1 MNYNQHE
8 NIQTRKAISA
18 YGGVGSILETRNGSI
33 LVLPFNEWPYFKNLN
48 GRFGE
53 EHQVLDKRFKNR
65 LRRYFTELEYII
77 RIPIN
82 SIEAGQ
88 FSNHSANLLAAKY
101 FPEWFYCNE
110 CHKFDRY
117 TTWKKNWLLKVKE
130 EDKERFYPPKCYNC
144 YLKAQSINSKRKY
157 FDLEQIR
164 FILIAADGSIADV
177 PWDRW
182 ALFRPKQKEQ
192 KVENTNPETANE
204 EVISLGNIEIPFD
217 LKMDLKTLDKYSDL
231 SGIGI
236 FSKYDNDKKTA
247 FTTLSGLFNIR
258 IPKKELFPGNN
269 EEILF
274 KPVLR
279 TSNSVYYPNILSS
292 IYLPA
297 DDELN
302 EHSIAVIRSLF
313 ESGLPV
319 AMIPQILKTT
329 KNISIE
335 ESVVQMLVDNNF
347 DLGSTFLS
355 MTENEYRYDEY
366 KFITSHDKIELKDD
380 LIFEKISETFYPT
393 AILKAVYKMD
403 KLRITSVQTSYTRQ
417 EPIDRDYYLRPDTDI
432 QNTKEVIKKRYT
444 SEGSGFGQK
453 TKYLPA
459 IESYGEGIFFEFD
472 ERKIF
477 SWVNTN
483 KEVLERIAV
492 VASNHFQSESTLNR
506 DLKITPT
513 LMLIHTFSHL
523 IIKEL
528 EFLCGYP
535 ATSLQERIYVEEGK
549 MQGVLI
555 YTIAGAEGSYGGL
568 TSLCKSDKIAKIILS
583 AMIRAKDCASDPI
596 CYHSS
601 GQGVGNL
608 NLSACYSCSL
618 LPETSCE
625 HFNCYL
631 DRRLLIDKHY
641 GYTKNIVN
649 I

>member
-1 MNYNQHE
+1 MNYSQHE

-65 LRRYFTELEYII
+65 LKRYFTALEYII

-88 FSNHSANLLAAKY
+88 FSNHPANLLAARY

-110 CHKFDRY
+110 CHKFDRFSS
-117 TTWKKNWLLKVKE
+117 WKKNWVLKVKE

-144 YLKAQSINSKRKY
+144 YLRAQSVNSKRKY

-164 FILIAADGSIADV
+164 FILIAPDGSVADM
-177 PWDRW
+177 PWERW
-182 ALFRPKQKEQ
+182 ALLRSKQKER
-192 KVENTNPETANE
+192 KAENLNSDIENE
-204 EVISLGNIEIPFD
+204 EVISLGNIEIPSD

-236 FSKYDNDKKTA
+236 FSKYDNDTKTA
-247 FTTLSGLFNIR
+247 FATLSGLFNIR
-258 IPKKELFPGNN
+258 IPKKELFVGNN
-269 EEILF
+269 EETLF

-302 EHSIAVIRSLF
+302 DHSIGIIKTLH
-313 ESGLPV
+313 EKGLSPE
-319 AMIPQILKTT
+319 MITEILKTT
-329 KNISIE
+329 NNISIE
-335 ESVVQMLVDNNF
+335 EAVVQMLINNNF
-347 DLGSTFLS
+347 DLDNTVLA

-366 KFITSHDKIELKDD
+366 KFITTHDKIELKDD
-380 LIFEKISETFYPT
+380 LIFEKISEGFYPT
-393 AILKAVYKMD
+393 ALLKAIYKMD

-417 EPIDRDYYLRPDTDI
+417 EPIDRDYYLRPDSDI
-432 QNTKEVIKKRYT
+432 QNTKEEIKKKYT
-444 SEGSGFGQK
+444 SEGHGFGQQ

-459 IESYGEGIFFEFD
+459 IENFGEGIFFDFD
-472 ERKIF
+472 EQKIS
-477 SWVNTN
+477 SWIKTN
-483 KEVLERIAV
+483 KEVLNRITI
-492 VASNHFQSESTLNR
+492 VATNHLQSESSLNR
-506 DLKITPT
+506 DLKITPA

-535 ATSLQERIYVEEGK
+535 ATSLQERLYVDEGK

-568 TSLCKSDKIAKIILS
+568 TSLCKSDKIDKIIRS
-583 AMIRAKDCASDPI
+583 AMIRAQDCASDPI

-631 DRRLLIDKHY
+631 DRRLLIDEKY
-641 GYTKNIVN
+641 GYFS
-649 I
+649 

>member
-33 LVLPFNEWPYFKNLN
+33 LVLPFNEWPYFKNLS

-53 EHQVLDKRFKNR
+53 EHEVRDKRFKNR
-65 LRRYFTELEYII
+65 LRRYFTELQYII

-82 SIEAGQ
+82 SIEAGH
-88 FSNHSANLLAAKY
+88 FSNHPANLLAAKY

-110 CHKFDRY
+110 CHKFDHY
-117 TTWKKNWLLKVKE
+117 SKWKKNWRLKVNP
-130 EDKERFYPPKCYNC
+130 EDKEKFYPPKCYAC
-144 YLKAQSINSKRKY
+144 YIKAQSANSKRKY

-164 FILIAADGSIADV
+164 FILIAPDGSVADM
-177 PWDRW
+177 PWERW
-182 ALFRPKQKEQ
+182 ALFRPKQKERRA
-192 KVENTNPETANE
+192 ENLNSDTDSE
-204 EVISLGNIEIPFD
+204 EVISLGNIEIPSD

-236 FSKYDNDKKTA
+236 FSKYDNDTKTT

-258 IPKKELFPGNN
+258 IPKKELFVGNN
-269 EEILF
+269 EEILL

-302 EHSIAVIRSLF
+302 DHSISIIKSWHKK
-313 ESGLPV
+313 GLSPE
-319 AMIPQILKTT
+319 MITQMLKDI
-329 KNISIE
+329 NISIE
-335 ESVVQMLVDNNF
+335 ESVVQMLISNNF
-347 DLGSTFLS
+347 NLDNTVLY

-366 KFITSHDKIELKDD
+366 KYITSHDKIELKDD
-380 LIFEKISETFYPT
+380 LIFGKISETFYPT
-393 AILKAVYKMD
+393 AFLKSVYKMD

-417 EPIDRDYYLRPDTDI
+417 EPIDRDYYLRPDSDI
-432 QNTKEVIKKRYT
+432 QNTKEEIKKKYT
-444 SEGSGFGQK
+444 SDGPDFGQR

-459 IESYGEGIFFEFD
+459 VENFGEGIFFDFD
-472 ERKIF
+472 AQKIAD
-477 SWVNTN
+477 WVSTN
-483 KEVLERIAV
+483 REVLSRITI
-492 VASNHFQSESTLNR
+492 VANNHLQSESSLNR

-535 ATSLQERIYVEEGK
+535 ATSLQERLYVEEGK

-568 TSLCKSDKIAKIILS
+568 TSLCKSNKIDRIIRS

-596 CYHSS
+596 CYHST

-608 NLSACYSCSL
+608 NLSACYSCTL

-631 DRRLLIDKHY
+631 DRRLLIDNCY
-641 GYTKNIVN
+641 GFFKDSYF
-649 I
+649 

>member
-33 LVLPFNEWPYFKNLN
+33 LVSPFNEWPYFKNLN

-88 FSNHSANLLAAKY
+88 FSNHAANLLSAKY
-101 FPEWFYCNE
+101 FPEWFYCNQ
-110 CHKFDRY
+110 CHKFDRFSS
-117 TTWKKNWLLKVKE
+117 WKKNWLRLVKE
-130 EDKERFYPPKCYNC
+130 EDKERFYPPKCHNC
-144 YLKAQSINSKRKY
+144 YIKAQNLNSKRKY

-164 FILIAADGSIADV
+164 FILISPDGNVADM
-177 PWDRW
+177 PWERW
-182 ALFRPKQKEQ
+182 ALLRPKQKERRA
-192 KVENTNPETANE
+192 ENSNPEAQNE
-204 EVISLGNIEIPFD
+204 EVISLSNIEIPSD
-217 LKMDLKTLDKYSDL
+217 LKMDLKTLDKHSDL

-236 FSKYDNDKKTA
+236 FSKFDKDTKTA

-258 IPKKELFPGNN
+258 IPKKELFIGNN

-302 EHSIAVIRSLF
+302 DHTVGIIKSLI
-313 ESGLPV
+313 ESGLSV
-319 AMIPQILKTT
+319 AMIPPILKTT

-335 ESVVQMLVDNNF
+335 ESVVQMLVYNNF
-347 DLGSTFLS
+347 DLGNAVLS

-366 KFITSHDKIELKDD
+366 KFITTHNKIELKDD
-380 LIFEKISETFYPT
+380 LIFEKISENFYP
-393 AILKAVYKMD
+393 AAVLKAVYKMD

-417 EPIDRDYYLRPDTDI
+417 EPIDRNYYLRPDTDI
-432 QNTKEVIKKRYT
+432 QNTQEEIKKKYT
-444 SEGSGFGQK
+444 SEGADFGQR
-453 TKYLPA
+453 TKFLPA
-459 IESYGEGIFFEFD
+459 IENFGEGIFFNFD
-472 ERKIF
+472 EQKI
-477 SWVNTN
+477 SNWVDAN
-483 KEVLERIAV
+483 KAVLDRIKSV
-492 VASNHFQSESTLNR
+492 VHTHLHSESSLNR
-506 DLKITPT
+506 DLKVTPAF
-513 LMLIHTFSHL
+513 MLIHTFSHL

-535 ATSLQERIYVEEGK
+535 ATSLQERLYVEDGK

-568 TSLCKSDKIAKIILS
+568 TSLCKSDKIDKIIRS
-583 AMIRAKDCASDPI
+583 AMIRAKDCSSDPI
-596 CYHSS
+596 CYHST

-608 NLSACYSCSL
+608 NLSACYSCTL

-631 DRRLLIDKHY
+631 DRRLLIDEKY
-641 GYTKNIVN
+641 GYFS
-649 I
+649 

>member
-1 MNYNQHE
+1 M
-8 NIQTRKAISA
+8 S
-18 YGGVGSILETRNGSI
+18 
-33 LVLPFNEWPYFKNLN
+33 
-48 GRFGE
+48 
-53 EHQVLDKRFKNR
+53 
-65 LRRYFTELEYII
+65 
-77 RIPIN
+77 
-82 SIEAGQ
+82 
-88 FSNHSANLLAAKY
+88 AKY
-101 FPEWFYCNE
+101 FPEWFYCNA
-110 CHKFDRY
+110 CHKFEHY
-117 TTWKKNWLLKVKE
+117 SEWKKNWQLKVRI
-130 EDKERFYPPKCYNC
+130 EDKEKFYPPKCYNC
-144 YLKAQSINSKRKY
+144 YIRAQNINSKRKY

-164 FILIAADGSIADV
+164 FILIAPDGSVADM
-177 PWDRW
+177 PWKRW
-182 ALFRPKQKEQ
+182 ALFRPKQKERRT
-192 KVENTNPETANE
+192 ENLNLDAGTE
-204 EVISLGNIEIPFD
+204 EVISLGNIEIPTD
-217 LKMDLKTLDKYSDL
+217 LKLDLKTLDKYSDL

-258 IPKKELFPGNN
+258 IPKKELFVGNN

-292 IYLPA
+292 IYLPS

-302 EHSIAVIRSLF
+302 EHIVGIIKSLF

-319 AMIPQILKTT
+319 ATIPQILKTT
-329 KNISIE
+329 NKISIE
-335 ESVVQMLVDNNF
+335 ESAIQMLVNNNF
-347 DLGSTFLS
+347 DIGDSVRS
-355 MTENEYRYDEY
+355 MTENEYRFDEY
-366 KFITSHDKIELKDD
+366 KFITTHNKIELKEN
-380 LIFEKISETFYPT
+380 LIFERISVDFYPT
-393 AILKAVYKMD
+393 TFLKAVYKMD

-417 EPIDRDYYLRPDTDI
+417 EPIDRDYYLRPDTEI
-432 QNTKEVIKKRYT
+432 QNTKEEIKKKYT
-444 SEGSGFGQK
+444 SEGPDFGQR

-459 IESYGEGIFFEFD
+459 IENFGEGIFFDFD
-472 ERKIF
+472 QQKI
-477 SWVNTN
+477 SNWVNSN
-483 KEVLERIAV
+483 KEVLAKIMI
-492 VASNHFQSESTLNR
+492 VANNHMHSESSLNR

-535 ATSLQERIYVEEGK
+535 ATSLQERLYVEEGK

-568 TSLCKSDKIAKIILS
+568 TSLCKSDKIERIIRS

-596 CYHSS
+596 CYHST

-608 NLSACYSCSL
+608 NLSACYSCTL

-631 DRRLLIDKHY
+631 DRRLLIDEKY
-641 GYTKNIVN
+641 GFFK
-649 I
+649 

>member
-1 MNYNQHE
+1 MMNSNQHE

-33 LVLPFNEWPYFKNLN
+33 LILPFNEWPYFKNLN

-88 FSNHSANLLAAKY
+88 FSNHPANLMAAKY

-110 CHKFDRY
+110 CHKFDIFSS
-117 TTWKKNWLLKVKE
+117 WKTNWRLKVKE
-130 EDKERFYPPKCYNC
+130 EDKEKFYPPKCYSC
-144 YLKAQSINSKRKY
+144 YIKSQNANSKRKY

-164 FILIAADGSIADV
+164 FILIAPDGTVADI
-177 PWDRW
+177 PWKRW
-182 ALFRPKQKEQ
+182 ALFRPKQKGRRL
-192 KVENTNPETANE
+192 ENSNPDAENE
-204 EVISLGNIEIPFD
+204 EVISLGNIEVPSD
-217 LKMDLKTLDKYSDL
+217 LKMELKTLDKYSDL

-236 FSKYDNDKKTA
+236 SSKYDNDTKKT

-258 IPKKELFPGNN
+258 IPKKELFVGNN
-269 EEILF
+269 DELLF

-302 EHSIAVIRSLF
+302 DHSIGIIKSLF
-313 ESGLPV
+313 ENGLPI
-319 AMIPQILKTT
+319 AIIPQILKTT
-329 KNISIE
+329 NNISIE
-335 ESVVQMLVDNNF
+335 ETVVQMLVNNNF
-347 DLGSTFLS
+347 DLGNTVLS
-355 MTENEYRYDEY
+355 MTENEYRFDEY
-366 KFITSHDKIELKDD
+366 KYITSHDKIELKDD
-380 LIFEKISETFYPT
+380 LIFEKISEKFYPT
-393 AILKAVYKMD
+393 KVLKGIYRMD

-417 EPIDRDYYLRPDTDI
+417 EPIDRDYYLRPDSDI
-432 QNTKEVIKKRYT
+432 QNTKEEIKKKYT
-444 SEGSGFGQK
+444 SEGQNFGQR

-459 IESYGEGIFFEFD
+459 IENFGEGIFFDFD
-472 ERKIF
+472 ETKI
-477 SWVNTN
+477 SNWV
-483 KEVLERIAV
+483 KEHKKVLDRIAIV
-492 VASNHFQSESTLNR
+492 VNNHLQSESSLNR
-506 DLKITPT
+506 DMKITPA

-523 IIKEL
+523 IIKEF

-535 ATSLQERIYVEEGK
+535 ATSLQERLYVEEGK

-568 TSLCKSDKIAKIILS
+568 TSLCKSDKIDRIIRS

-596 CYHSS
+596 CYHST

-608 NLSACYSCSL
+608 NLSACYSCTL

-631 DRRLLIDKHY
+631 DRRLLVDKNY
-641 GYTKNIVN
+641 GFFYPIS